1 MKHHPAKPKN
11 QQQNT
16 APHPPNKTQVSVE
29 WSGPLPPPAALEH
42 FDRII
47 PGGADRILRMVEQEQ
62 SHRLSLEQI
71 STDANIKSHWRG
83 QWLGAGIGLS
93 AILAAVANSYFGG
106 PWQVSV
112 ALVGVPI
119 LGVAQA
125 LIRGRK

>member
-1 MKHHPAKPKN
+1 M
-11 QQQNT
+11 
-16 APHPPNKTQVSVE
+16 E